1 MGFAGISPLAHPSAF
16 QRWVLML
23 CVPCVALVVVGRQIY
38 LSRFYDL
45 STWKGGGMGMF
56 AANDGPQSR
65 YAHVYLV
72 KPDGTRDPLNQFSE
86 SEADFVTRA
95 LEYPLRSTFL
105 RAARAIAQE
114 NWMPMQQRAPVTVFD
129 SRSEPLRA
137 ADESFHLMV
146 PYGRSSDTE
155 KRNWSI
161 EIQFWKL
168 FYDPVKKRAHIRL
181 DQTFVFKPDE
191 LFERKPEN
199 SVP

>member
-1 MGFAGISPLAHPSAF
+1 
-16 QRWVLML
+16 ML
-23 CVPCVALVVVGRQIY
+23 CVPVVALVVAGRQIY
-38 LSRFYDL
+38 LSRFHDL

-65 YAHVYLV
+65 YAHVFLV
-72 KPDGTRDPLNQFSE
+72 KPDGTRNPLNQFSE

-105 RAARAIAQE
+105 RAARAIAKE
-114 NWMPMQQRAPVTVFD
+114 NWTPMQQRAPVTVFD
-129 SRSEPLRA
+129 SRGEPLRA

-146 PYGRSSDTE
+146 PYGRSSDIE

-168 FYDPVKKRAHIRL
+168 FYDPVKRRARVRL
-181 DQTFVFKPDE
+181 AQTFVFKPSE
-191 LFERKPEN
+191 LFEQNPKNP
-199 SVP
+199 VP